1 MKKKVDKQAKEIED
15 KNIKLEEFE
24 KTKGR
29 LRELEEENKRLAEYT
44 EKLQNALNSNSEN
57 LKAKDSQLS
66 GEIELLK
73 QKLSSNIATIN
84 EINHKHK

>member
-1 MKKKVDKQAKEIED
+1 MKKKTEKQAKEIEE
-15 KNIKLEEFE
+15 KNVKLEQTE
-24 KTKGR
+24 KMKER

-44 EKLQNALNSNSEN
+44 EKLQSALSSNSEN
-57 LKAKDSQLS
+57 LKLKDSQLT